1 LSIEFFSVR
10 VVFSQETPIGN
21 VFEILFTSETCS
33 LKRDNGI
40 YLFIWFRDSPVFFQ
54 VKNKSSSA
62 FIFNCATFLKNV

>member
-40 YLFIWFRDSPVFFQ
+40 YLFIWFRDSPVFFR
-54 VKNKSSSA
+54 
-62 FIFNCATFLKNV
+62 LKINPALLLSLTVPHF